1 MLVLWGLLNFRLIG
15 YLFDDSNYFGELGI
29 YLIYLSLSVT
39 LAWDK
44 GYPLDLGA
52 WEFSGRVV

>member
-1 MLVLWGLLNFRLIG
+1 MLVLWGLLNFRLNG

-52 WEFSGRVV
+52 REF